1 MNGTMT
7 SENLDNS
14 GTSIS
19 DKDFHDWVV
28 CERRVPVEKIEE
40 CVEYVK
46 QKAAEG
52 EKISLAQAL
61 VAKGVLPLPEVE
73 RITRGFQAARAL
85 RIPGYEVLGLLG
97 TGAMAMVFKARQTR
111 LDRIVGIKILPQRL
125 SRNSEFVR
133 LFRVEALAAARLNH
147 PNIVQAIDVTE
158 AGGRDFL
165 IMEYVEGHT
174 LHDELEQGKVFGEAE
189 ALDITIQVAS
199 ALEHAHAHGIIHRD
213 VKPKNIMITSER
225 VCKLADM
232 GLARLTR
239 DQQGIMAERGRTI
252 GTPFYIS
259 PEQILGDSNVDFR
272 ADIYSLGA
280 TLYHLVT
287 GRMPFEGDSEKEIM
301 EKHLREPLVPPDHI
315 NTNLSNGLG
324 EVVEAMMAKNPDD
337 RYSSTS
343 ELLLDLKAVAAGEPP
358 IQARKRFQTDVLSEL
373 AEAESAPAGEVEMPR
388 KSGVIIALVVALI
401 ISIMLN
407 ILLIVWYN

>member
-1 MNGTMT
+1 
-7 SENLDNS
+7 
-14 GTSIS
+14 
-19 DKDFHDWVV
+19 
-28 CERRVPVEKIEE
+28 
-40 CVEYVK
+40 
-46 QKAAEG
+46 
-52 EKISLAQAL
+52 
-61 VAKGVLPLPEVE
+61 
-73 RITRGFQAARAL
+73 
-85 RIPGYEVLGLLG
+85 
-97 TGAMAMVFKARQTR
+97 
-111 LDRIVGIKILPQRL
+111 
-125 SRNSEFVR
+125 
-133 LFRVEALAAARLNH
+133 
-147 PNIVQAIDVTE
+147 
-158 AGGRDFL
+158 
-165 IMEYVEGHT
+165 
-174 LHDELEQGKVFGEAE
+174 
-189 ALDITIQVAS
+189 
-199 ALEHAHAHGIIHRD
+199 
-213 VKPKNIMITSER
+213 
-225 VCKLADM
+225 
-232 GLARLTR
+232 
-239 DQQGIMAERGRTI
+239 MAERGRTI

-259 PEQILGDSNVDFR
+259 PEQIMGDSNVDFR

-373 AEAESAPAGEVEMPR
+373 AEAESAPAGEVEMPG
-388 KSGVIIALVVALI
+388 KSGIIIALVVALI